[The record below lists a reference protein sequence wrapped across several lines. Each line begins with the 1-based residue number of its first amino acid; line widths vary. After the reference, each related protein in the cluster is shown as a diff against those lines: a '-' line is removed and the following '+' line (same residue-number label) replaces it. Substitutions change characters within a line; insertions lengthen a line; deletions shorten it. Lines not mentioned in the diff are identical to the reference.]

1 MALRITLPYGRGEV
15 QEVEIDQ
22 EHFLGILEHRPVSK
36 SAPAGLGLEAA
47 LACPVGSTRLR
58 EMVAP
63 GERVAVVTSDITR
76 PFPSREVLPAVL
88 WELAAG
94 GVRRQDITIVLAI
107 GNHRF
112 HTEAEKVRLV
122 GEEVYKHYQVLDA
135 DGSQALPVG
144 TTSRGTPL
152 QIFAPVAEADRRVL
166 LGNVEY
172 HYFAGYSGGVKALVP
187 GCASHETIQRNHGHM
202 VEVGAE
208 AGSLE
213 SNPVRQDLEEIL
225 NFLPVDFIFNV
236 VLDENKKVLA
246 AYGGHPIQAHRQ
258 AAQYLDAIYRVEV
271 CQLADIVIAS
281 AGGYPKDINLYQAQK
296 AIDNAWRAVR
306 PGGILILV
314 AQCLEGLGDEVLE
327 RWAGEASSPDEL
339 INRART
345 AFELGGHKAAAI
357 AMVAKKISIFLVSE
371 LDPVWAQ
378 KLFLVPFS
386 DLAQAL
392 AEARN
397 RLGPHPSILVIPQ
410 AGSVLP
416 QPVLTKGGSRAENHV
431 ANL

>member
-15 QEVEIDQ
+15 QEVEIDE
-22 EHFLGILEHRPVSK
+22 EHFLGVLEHRPVPPP
-36 SAPAGLGLEAA
+36 ALAGLGVDAA
-47 LACPVGSTRLR
+47 LAYPVGSGRLR
-58 EMVAP
+58 ELVGP
-63 GERVAVVTSDITR
+63 GEQVVVVTSDITR
-76 PFPSREVLPAVL
+76 PFPSREVLPAIL

-94 GVRRQDITIVLAI
+94 GVRRQDISVVLAI

-112 HTEAEKVRLV
+112 HTEAEKVKLV
-122 GEEVYKHYQVLDA
+122 GEEIYKHYRVLDA
-135 DGSQALPVG
+135 DGSQAVPVG
-144 TTSRGTPL
+144 ATSRGTPL
-152 QIFAPVAEADRRVL
+152 EVFAPVVEADRRVL

-187 GCASHETIQRNHGHM
+187 GCASHAAIQSNHGHM
-202 VEVGAE
+202 VEAGAE

-213 SNPVRQDLEEIL
+213 HNPVRQDLEEIL
-225 NFLPVDFIFNV
+225 NFLPVDFILNV

-246 AYGGHPIQAHRQ
+246 AYAGHPIKAHRQ

-271 CQLADIVIAS
+271 SELADIVIAS

-314 AQCLEGLGDEVLE
+314 AQCPEGLGDGVLE
-327 RWAGEASSPDEL
+327 RWAGEAASPDQL
-339 INRART
+339 ITRAQT

-357 AMVAKKISIFLVSE
+357 AMVAKRISIFLVSE

-378 KLFLVPFS
+378 KLFLAPFS

-392 AEARN
+392 VEARHQ
-397 RLGPHPSILVIPQ
+397 LGPQASILVIPQ

-416 QPVLTKGGSRAENHV
+416 QPVEAKRNRPQP
-431 ANL
+431 